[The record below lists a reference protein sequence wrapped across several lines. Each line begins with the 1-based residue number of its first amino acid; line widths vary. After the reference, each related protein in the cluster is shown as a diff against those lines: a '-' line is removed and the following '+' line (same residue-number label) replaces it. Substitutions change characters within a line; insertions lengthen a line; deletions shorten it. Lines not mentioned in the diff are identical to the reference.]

1 MFYVDPNLQGIDAA
15 MKLPVKKVA
24 WQNGPAA
31 KKNCRLKDVKGGIL
45 VAKEML
51 VSTKYQVLSTC
62 IKTDPSIWVLPKFLL
77 VPSSAP
83 LSK

>member
-51 VSTKYQVLSTC
+51 VSTKYL
-62 IKTDPSIWVLPKFLL
+62 II
-77 VPSSAP
+77 
-83 LSK
+83 SKLAIEVTLI

>member
-1 MFYVDPNLQGIDAA
+1 MFCVDPNLQGIDAA

-31 KKNCRLKDVKGGIL
+31 KKNCRLRGVKGGTL

-51 VSTKYQVLSTC
+51 VSTL
-62 IKTDPSIWVLPKFLL
+62 
-77 VPSSAP
+77 
-83 LSK
+83 